1 MWLIFLELFIIIII
15 FKQFYTM
22 KHSVHFNNI
31 SIDKKKFFNF
41 DNGNKSSKSITIS
54 LLYLFYIISIYLTG
68 GKLEKISLTQ
78 FRIFIFSILLK
89 KETQGWGEI

>member
-15 FKQFYTM
+15 FKQFYAV
-22 KHSVHFNNI
+22 KHCVHFNNI

-54 LLYLFYIISIYLTG
+54 LLYLFYIISHWW
-68 GKLEKISLTQ
+68 KIGENFTYPVQDIHFLDP
-78 FRIFIFSILLK
+78 FK
-89 KETQGWGEI
+89 KGNSGMG

>member
-31 SIDKKKFFNF
+31 SIDKKK
-41 DNGNKSSKSITIS
+41 
-54 LLYLFYIISIYLTG
+54 
-68 GKLEKISLTQ
+68 
-78 FRIFIFSILLK
+78 ILQLR
-89 KETQGWGEI
+89 

>member
-31 SIDKKKFFNF
+31 SIDKKKN
-41 DNGNKSSKSITIS
+41 SSTSIMAINHQNPLRFLYYICFTLYLYIS
-54 LLYLFYIISIYLTG
+54 LVENWRKFHLPSSGYS
-68 GKLEKISLTQ
+68 
-78 FRIFIFSILLK
+78 FSRSF
-89 KETQGWGEI
+89 